1 MKSVLFAA
9 VLLASPALTFAG
21 GQPNRMHAV
30 SKADTQDRTGISPT
44 VNQGK
49 GAGLSRKQ
57 VVSPAQT
64 ALRKSAVGTAFSK

>member
-30 SKADTQDRTGISPT
+30 SKTEVQDRTGISPT

-57 VVSPAQT
+57 IVAPANT
-64 ALRKSAVGTAFSK
+64 APRRNAVGTAFSK